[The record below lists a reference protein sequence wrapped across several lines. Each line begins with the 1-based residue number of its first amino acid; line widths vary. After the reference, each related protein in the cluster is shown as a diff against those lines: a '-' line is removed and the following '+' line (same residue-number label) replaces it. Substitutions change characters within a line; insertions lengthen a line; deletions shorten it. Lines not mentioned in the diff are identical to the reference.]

1 MDFMRNASI
10 FYTAQWLTLFLG
22 TAILIAVYYWSTNPK
37 RKLEAQFPGL
47 SGPKPLPFLGSLVDS
62 LKAKG
67 QAHLQ
72 FEGYYKQ
79 FGKLFSVYFIGRPC
93 LVVGDPQLIRGI
105 LVKDFDSFHDRPVS
119 FAVRIFWYHVHFSN
133 FKLILVHVLYQYQ
146 RLRSI
151 LGNKSPLFL
160 LLLSS

>member
-1 MDFMRNASI
+1 MGISKTDKFKFHNIRRYNTRMDFMRNASI
-10 FYTAQWLTLFLG
+10 FYTAQWPTLFLG
-22 TAILIAVYYWSTNPK
+22 TAILIAVYYWSMNPK

-79 FGKLFSVYFIGRPC
+79 FGKLFSVYFIGKPC

-119 FAVRIFWYHVHFSN
+119 FAVRIFW
-133 FKLILVHVLYQYQ
+133 
-146 RLRSI
+146 
-151 LGNKSPLFL
+151 
-160 LLLSS
+160 